1 MQKLFEKYQQLVSY
15 MNTGVNGM
23 THDMARLGFTQGQN
37 AILFAE
43 LVEITNVKQEN
54 RSELGNDS
62 NVPKPT

>member
-1 MQKLFEKYQQLVSY
+1 

-54 RSELGNDS
+54 PDLNWGRQSRLAGLTL
-62 NVPKPT
+62 PLAWTRL